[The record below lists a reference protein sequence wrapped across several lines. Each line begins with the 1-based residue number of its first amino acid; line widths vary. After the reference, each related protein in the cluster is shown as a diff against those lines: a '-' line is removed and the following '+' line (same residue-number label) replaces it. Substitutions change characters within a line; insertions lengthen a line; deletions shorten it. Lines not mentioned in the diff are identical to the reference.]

1 MSKQCNKNKKAHL
14 FELGAE
20 VPTANNVA
28 GISSVATGTLGLAD
42 SVYTPFRDINN
53 TDVNLLNP
61 VDVSGLN
68 NYDSLQAFNKTL
80 KPQQVT
86 FEDVGGHTSGQT
98 WANIGKGAGA
108 GASVGAGIGSFVGPI
123 GTIIGAGIGTLA
135 GGLTAGAAELF
146 GKNKA
151 KREQRKQQALANEK
165 YNTQLG
171 LVSNQANN
179 INQNNLSDMLWNMDS
194 HYGALGGNLHSNSTT
209 WDTGLNYVGSGGSH
223 ESNPNDG
230 VAISTAPDGLEN
242 KVEEGEVVWNDEYV
256 FSKRLTIP
264 EKDKKANKWKGK
276 TYADVAKELMDNSE
290 ERPNDPITLR
300 GLDDALSRLRD
311 SQDELKAKQKE
322 RKIKKEIASMPPEML
337 AQLQQQ
343 AQQPTE
349 EEMAQ
354 QAEMEQQQI
363 PMLDQSMQQPMMEQ
377 PQLYAKG
384 GGIKGGPGSWHHLS
398 PNSEYDYAINRRPL
412 AAIFD
417 DVFQKNKSQRQPLV
431 YKKKHLNDVVQQEV
445 PINQLPYNPYEET
458 MDYTL
463 DEIENK
469 INGRYRSTTY
479 LDRNGNEIQYAK
491 GGHLFPVGGPTRS
504 EIWSWGSLTPR
515 SNTNGLIASPT
526 EQNPLALQLSNPSI
540 DVNNVAAYRMGQN
553 SAFRQQDLATRK
565 AEHDALQKSLANEK
579 FNWNPEY
586 LRYASA
592 FGPAIALALSAR
604 KPDYSN
610 ANKLADIGNGLRREI
625 SPKYTNIRMGL
636 KPIDNSYS
644 LNQLNAQQ
652 NAANDAIMQSA
663 NGNRSMAAALRLA
676 NDYSYNN
683 QRGAMNRQDA
693 EYNRNDEFRVNEFN
707 NNNDKFDAQQYLM
720 AESQNAQNRAASA
733 AYLAEAAKLRE
744 AMDSDRLNAISAN
757 LSNLFNNIGAIGNDT
772 FNANVASQVGDY
784 GWKKATSGI
793 GYKGA
798 KGGYLTIKTNNRR
811 KE

>member
-1 MSKQCNKNKKAHL
+1 MLQIKFFTKMSKQCNKNKKAHL

-42 SVYTPFRDINN
+42 SIYTPFRDMKN

-61 VDVSGLN
+61 VEVSGLN
-68 NYDSLQAFNKTL
+68 NFNSLQAFNKTL

-151 KREQRKQQALANEK
+151 KKEQRRQQALADEK

-179 INQNNLSDMLWNMDS
+179 INQNNLSDMLWNIDS

-209 WDTGLNYVGSGGSH
+209 WNVGLNYVGSGGSH

-230 VAISTAPDGLEN
+230 VSISTAPDGLEN
-242 KVEEGEVVWNDEYV
+242 KVEENEVVWNNEYV
-256 FSKRLTIP
+256 FSDRLTIP
-264 EKDKKANKWKGK
+264 EKDKKINKWKSK
-276 TYADVAKELMDNSE
+276 SYAGEAKKILEVLE

-300 GLDDALSRLRD
+300 WSEDSLSRLRD
-311 SQDELKAKQKE
+311 SQDELKDKQKE
-322 RKIKKEIASMPPEML
+322 REIKKEMASMPPEML

-343 AQQPTE
+343 TQQPTE

-354 QAEMEQQQI
+354 QTKMEQQQI
-363 PMLDQSMQQPMMEQ
+363 PMLDQSMQQPMMQQ

-384 GGIKGGPGSWHHLS
+384 GHLFNGLSEWTALVNQANSKTAYDNWRDLVDRANRKTAFDIKYGELQPITRDPW
-398 PNSEYDYAINRRPL
+398 YDSS
-412 AAIFD
+412 F
-417 DVFQKNKSQRQPLV
+417 VK
-431 YKKKHLNDVVQQEV
+431 E
-445 PINQLPYNPYEET
+445 NQLTPN
-458 MDYTL
+458 L
-463 DEIENK
+463 IRRENE
-469 INGRYRSTTY
+469 NT
-479 LDRNGNEIQYAK
+479 
-491 GGHLFPVGGPTRS
+491 TRS
-504 EIWSWGSLTPR
+504 SRNFFE
-515 SNTNGLIASPT
+515 
-526 EQNPLALQLSNPSI
+526 
-540 DVNNVAAYRMGQN
+540 
-553 SAFRQQDLATRK
+553 
-565 AEHDALQKSLANEK
+565 
-579 FNWNPEY
+579 NWNPEY
-586 LRYASA
+586 LRYAPIP
-592 FGPAIALALSAR
+592 GGIGALALSLR
-604 KPDYSN
+604 KPNYSN
-610 ANKLADIGNGLRREI
+610 ANKIANISSGLRREI
-625 SPKYTNIRMGL
+625 SPKYTNIRMGY
-636 KPIDNSYS
+636 KPIDNTYS

-652 NAANDAIMQSA
+652 NAANDAIMQNA

-676 NDYSYNN
+676 NDYNYNN

-693 EYNRNDEFRVNEFN
+693 EYNRNDEFKTNTFN
-707 NNNDKFDAQQYLM
+707 NENDKFDAQQYLA
-720 AESQNAQNRAASA
+720 AESQNAQNRNTSA
-733 AYLAEAAKLRE
+733 AYLAEALKMKE
-744 AMDSDRLNAISAN
+744 QMDSDRLNAISTN
-757 LSNLFNNIGAIGNDT
+757 LTNLFNNIGAVGNDT
-772 FNANVASQVGDY
+772 FNANVASRVGDY
-784 GWKKATSGI
+784 GWAGASSKINYKK
-793 GYKGA
+793 A

>member
-20 VPTANNVA
+20 IPTANNVA
-28 GISSVATGTLGLAD
+28 NISSVATGTLGLAD
-42 SVYTPFRDINN
+42 SIYTPFRDIKN

-61 VDVSGLN
+61 VGVSELN
-68 NYDSLQAFNKTL
+68 NFDSLQTFNKTL

-86 FEDVGGHTSGQT
+86 VEDVGGHTSGQT

-123 GTIIGAGIGTLA
+123 GAIIGAGIGTLA

-151 KREQRKQQALANEK
+151 KREQRRQQALADEK

-171 LVSNQANN
+171 LVSNQVNN

-209 WDTGLNYVGSGGSH
+209 WDTGLNYIGSGGSH

-264 EKDKKANKWKGK
+264 EKDKKANKWKSK
-276 TYADVAKELMDNSE
+276 SYADEAKKILEVLE

-300 GLDDALSRLRD
+300 WSEDSLSRLMD

-343 AQQPTE
+343 TQQPTE

-354 QAEMEQQQI
+354 QTEIEQQQI
-363 PMLDQSMQQPMMEQ
+363 PMLDQSMQQPMMQQ

-384 GGIKGGPGSWHHLS
+384 G
-398 PNSEYDYAINRRPL
+398 
-412 AAIFD
+412 
-417 DVFQKNKSQRQPLV
+417 
-431 YKKKHLNDVVQQEV
+431 
-445 PINQLPYNPYEET
+445 
-458 MDYTL
+458 
-463 DEIENK
+463 
-469 INGRYRSTTY
+469 
-479 LDRNGNEIQYAK
+479 
-491 GGHLFPVGGPTRS
+491 HLFYNGSPSRS
-504 EIWSWGSLTPR
+504 EIWSWGILTPR
-515 SNTNGLIASPT
+515 GNTNGLIASPT
-526 EQNPLALQLSNPSI
+526 EQNPLGFQLRNPSI
-540 DVNNVAAYRMGQN
+540 DIDSIAEYRMGQN
-553 SAFRQQDLATRK
+553 STLRQQHLATRK
-565 AEHDALQKSLANEK
+565 AERDALQKSLTNEK

-586 LRYASA
+586 LRYTSA
-592 FGPAIALALSAR
+592 FGPAVALALSAR
-604 KPDYSN
+604 KPNYSN
-610 ANKLADIGNGLRREI
+610 ADKLADIGNGLRKEI
-625 SPKYTNIRMGL
+625 SPRYTNIRMGF

-652 NAANDAIMQSA
+652 NAANDAIMQNA

-707 NNNDKFDAQQYLM
+707 NNNDKFDAQQYLT
-720 AESQNAQNRAASA
+720 AEMQNAQNRATSA

-744 AMDSDRLNAISAN
+744 AMDSDRLNAISTN

-784 GWKKATSGI
+784 GWKKATSGL